1 MVDHETYIAANTATI
16 AENCICFLLW
26 HNRPVSETI
35 RHSCDH
41 ANEYFPGIKNDLRK
55 SVFAY
60 LQNVT
65 KNQDEFIKFIKSRMK
80 LLVKPYYN
88 STAKYILGEWE
99 TELTVPEII
108 AAVRCDIGGDTA

>member
-1 MVDHETYIAANTATI
+1 MIDHKAYISANTGAI

-26 HNRPVSETI
+26 YNRPISGTI

-41 ANEYFPGIKNDLRK
+41 ADEYFPGIKNDLRK

-65 KNQDEFIKFIKSRMK
+65 KNQDEFIKFVKSRMK
-80 LLVKPYYN
+80 LLVKPHYN
-88 STAKYILGEWE
+88 SAAKYIAGEWE

-108 AAVRCDIGGDTA
+108 ATVRCDIGGDTE

>member
-1 MVDHETYIAANTATI
+1 MLDNKTYIAANTATI

-41 ANEYFPGIKNDLRK
+41 ASEYFPGIENDLRR

-60 LQNVT
+60 LENAT
-65 KNQDEFIKFIKSRMK
+65 KNKEEFIKFVKSRMK
-80 LLVKPYYN
+80 LLVKPHYN
-88 STAKYILGEWE
+88 RVTEYISSEWE
-99 TELTVPEII
+99 TELTIPEII
-108 AAVRCDIGGDTA
+108 SAVRCDMGR